1 MSQRDEAPVGG
12 GLRALRHVYTANDP
26 QSRQAIF
33 TKARAGAPKLYSQGE
48 LAVDDIYGAPTLTD
62 PLLETDV
69 HLAHPEEAGG
79 RALGAGAASPGGTVC
94 RVVDFAPR
102 HECATRRGENV
113 DYAVVIEGTIVL
125 TLASGQETRLERG
138 DVAVQRATSHVWRN
152 ASGSE
157 WARML
162 FVLQDTGS
170 GLSRSKIRR

>member
-1 MSQRDEAPVGG
+1 MSQHDEALVSG
-12 GLRALRHVYTANDP
+12 GLRTLRHVFTANDQ
-26 QSRQAIF
+26 QSRQAVF
-33 TKARAGAPKLYSQGE
+33 TKVRAGAPKLYSRGE
-48 LAVDDIYGAPTLTD
+48 LAVDDIYGAPTVRD
-62 PLLETDV
+62 PPMETDV
-69 HLAHPEEAGG
+69 HLPDPEEAGG
-79 RALGAGAASPGGTVC
+79 RALGAGPASPGGTVC
-94 RVVDFAPR
+94 RVVDFAPM

-152 ASGSE
+152 VSGSE

-170 GLSRSKIRR
+170 GLSRSKIRW